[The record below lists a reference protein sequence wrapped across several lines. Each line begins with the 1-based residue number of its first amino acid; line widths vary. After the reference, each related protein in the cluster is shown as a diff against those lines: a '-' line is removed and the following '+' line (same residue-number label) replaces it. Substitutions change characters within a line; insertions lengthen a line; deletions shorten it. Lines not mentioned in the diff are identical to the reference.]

1 MMGGEGTV
9 VGALIG
15 ASTLAVMRNG
25 MNLLAINTFWQ
36 NVVTGLVIIGAVYMD
51 IRRRQKEATRL

>member
-1 MMGGEGTV
+1 MGGEGS
-9 VGALIG
+9 VGGAIIG

-36 NVVTGLVIIGAVYMD
+36 NVVTGFVIVGAVYMD
-51 IRRRQKEATRL
+51 IRRRAKEATRL